1 MDCIHVSII
10 KREYYDEMVS
20 IKREI
25 ARVNGIKVFLTR
37 RESK

>member
-1 MDCIHVSII
+1 MDCRHVSII

-25 ARVNGIKVFLTR
+25 ARLNGHKSFFD
-37 RESK
+37 EEGN